1 MDYETYI
8 FLSNIFYIAG
18 GVLFVVSVIIFF
30 ALRIPF
36 NIGYATNYSKK
47 KGIRLIRDNIAGKN
61 TSIPNSKSKTEEKA
75 YKKAKT
81 TSDLTK
87 HERNVI
93 NRNSTAETSKMNKG
107 TPTTNLKK
115 SKKSEKKGTQK
126 LNRAVIVSQE
136 YDGYGG
142 FVFPVTHSGA
152 EFNVLQEFV
161 FTSSYEIIL

>member
-47 KGIRLIRDNIAGKN
+47 KGIKLIRDNIAGKN
-61 TSIPNSKSKTEEKA
+61 TSIPISKSKTEEKA

-87 HERNVI
+87 HEKNVI
-93 NRNSTAETSKMNKG
+93 NRT
-107 TPTTNLKK
+107 
-115 SKKSEKKGTQK
+115 EKKGTQK

-142 FVFPVTHSGA
+142 FVFPVTNSGA